1 VRKVPE
7 LLASVALQVLGRRAS
22 VVVDRL
28 GVGVGLKAGTLV
40 GLVVAGVALGLVGLA
55 LGAGLSVNEA
65 CLGNKIGFEP
75 IEAGPGLAVVV
86 LEAGAVLHR
95 DFLTK
100 QENFDRQWQGFQHL
114 EEGLLEEVE
123 HLDEAT
129 LAISHDVASEG
140 VEASLVCLIGTT
152 ASFA

>member
-1 VRKVPE
+1 VRKVSE
-7 LLASVALQVLGRRAS
+7 LLASVALQVLGRRTS

-28 GVGVGLKAGTLV
+28 GVGVGLKGGTLV

-65 CLGNKIGFEP
+65 CLSDKIGFEP

-100 QENFDRQWQGFQHL
+100 
-114 EEGLLEEVE
+114 
-123 HLDEAT
+123 
-129 LAISHDVASEG
+129 
-140 VEASLVCLIGTT
+140 
-152 ASFA
+152 